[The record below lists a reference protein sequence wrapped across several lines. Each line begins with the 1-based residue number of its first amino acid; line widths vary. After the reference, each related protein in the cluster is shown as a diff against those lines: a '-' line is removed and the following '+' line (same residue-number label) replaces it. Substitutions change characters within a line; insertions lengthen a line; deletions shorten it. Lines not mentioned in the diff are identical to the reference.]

1 MTHYTL
7 SPHVVLQSLE
17 DKLVVLNIEQ
27 NAYYA
32 LNGSARWFLE
42 NLLER
47 LDVHEVVQKALE
59 HFVDTSPDRLSHDV
73 EALVAELLR
82 LGILTAI

>member
-42 NLLER
+42 NLLEG
-47 LDVHEVVQKALE
+47 LDVH
-59 HFVDTSPDRLSHDV
+59 
-73 EALVAELLR
+73 
-82 LGILTAI
+82 